1 MNFIEQKIKE
11 FNEKLDKQ
19 AEARL
24 LEVVAQWHLLG
35 LFGKLD
41 MKETLLLNGFN

>member
-19 AEARL
+19 AQARL
-24 LEVVAQWHLLG
+24 LEVVELL
-35 LFGKLD
+35 K
-41 MKETLLLNGFN
+41 K